1 MLRITMTETI
11 DAATFRLEGKLAEL
25 WVEELERCWEQWLAQ
40 CGHQRLTVD
49 LKAVTFV
56 DLRGMSLL
64 ARMRKRG
71 ARLISGGLLMEYL
84 LQGME
89 SEHMANASTQPRT
102 NCRALDRI

>member
-1 MLRITMTETI
+1 MLRITVTETI
-11 DAATFRLEGKLAEL
+11 DAATLRLEGKLAEL
-25 WVEELERCWEQWLAQ
+25 WVEELERCWEQLLARRSN
-40 CGHQRLTVD
+40 QRLTVD

-84 LQGME
+84 LQGIE
-89 SEHMANASTQPRT
+89 RNAAANASMQQT
-102 NCRALDRI
+102 NDCRALNRI